1 LLGGCSARVAPV
13 TTMIATITASIAS
26 MTVSHWFS
34 VRVTSS
40 SGTIPSGTGLPSG
53 LVMLSA
59 NRTSRQKEEKIKGY
73 PADEEQRHGDGGDDE
88 RAYRSI
94 PQRLRR
100 FIRPDRRG
108 DVLRSTGSGVM
119 RLIGRHRVSLVL
131 LLRRRLER

>member
-1 LLGGCSARVAPV
+1 
-13 TTMIATITASIAS
+13 MIAIITPSMDS

-34 VRVTSS
+34 LRVTSS

-59 NRTSRQKEEKIKGY
+59 NRTSRYKEQKIKSN
-73 PADEEQRHGDGGDDE
+73 PPDEEQRHGDGGDHE

-94 PQRLRR
+94 PQRLCR
-100 FIRPDRRG
+100 FIWPDRCG
-108 DVLRSTGSGVM
+108 DVLRSTGGGVM
-119 RLIGRHRVSLVL
+119 RLISRHRVSLVL